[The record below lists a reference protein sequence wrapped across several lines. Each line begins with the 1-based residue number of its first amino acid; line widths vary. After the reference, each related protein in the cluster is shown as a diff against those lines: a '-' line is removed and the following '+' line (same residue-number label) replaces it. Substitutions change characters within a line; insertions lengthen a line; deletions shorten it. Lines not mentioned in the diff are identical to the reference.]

1 MSHFTTIA
9 TQIVSAKHL
18 VLALNDLGFAE
29 VEVHAQPQW
38 LVGFRGDLREQ
49 KAHVIIRR
57 KHIGS
62 LSNDIGFVQNAKG
75 TFDALIS
82 DYDRNDYDHKWMQ
95 KLTQRYAYHA
105 SRDLLSQQNFSLVQ
119 EQQEKDGTIRLT
131 VRRMS

>member
-29 VEVHAQPQW
+29 VEVHAAPQPLIGYQ
-38 LVGFRGDLREQ
+38 GDARVNQ
-49 KAHVIIRR
+49 AHVIVRK
-57 KHIGS
+57 KHIGL
-62 LSNDIGFVQNAKG
+62 LSNDIGFAQNAKG

-82 DYDRNDYDHKWMQ
+82 DYDRNTCDDTWMQ

-105 SRDLLSQQNFSLVQ
+105 SRDLLSQQKFSLV
-119 EQQEKDGTIRLT
+119 EEKQEKDGTIRLT
-131 VRRMS
+131 VRRMA